1 MTWISG
7 IVVYVIIWWLV
18 FFMALPFGV
27 HPPHEMGEAAEPG
40 HDAGAPVRTHLPV
53 KLLAATVVAAVLWG
67 AAYWMITA
75 EIISIR
81 NG

>member
-1 MTWISG
+1 MTWTSG

-18 FFMALPFGV
+18 FFMSLPVGV
-27 HPPHEMGEAAEPG
+27 HPPHEVGEAAGPG
-40 HDAGAPVRTHLPV
+40 HDAGAPVRTHLRV
-53 KLLAATVVAAVLWG
+53 KILASTFIAAALWG

-75 EIISIR
+75 DVISIR